1 MTYLDLVRARNPLV
15 HNITNWVVTNFTANG
30 LLALGASPIMAY
42 AHEEVADVAK
52 ISGAVLL
59 NMGTLDAD
67 IVRSILLAGQSA
79 NAHGVPV
86 VFDPVGAG
94 ATPYRTDAARQIVQE
109 VQLTALRG
117 NVAEVA
123 NVVGESWT
131 IKGVDA
137 GAGEGDAASLAVRA
151 ARKLG
156 CLVVITGKDDIVTD
170 GETTIVVSN
179 GHPILTQ
186 VTGAGCLL
194 GSVIGAFL
202 AVAEDR
208 GAQLTAT
215 AEALAFYGVA
225 AELAFAKTEGR
236 GPGSFQI
243 EFLNQLALVTSETL
257 RGKAAIAQLA

>member
-1 MTYLDLVRARNPLV
+1 MSYLDLVRARNPLV
-15 HNITNWVVTNFTANG
+15 HNITNWVVTGFTANG
-30 LLALGASPIMAY
+30 LLAMGASPIMAY

-59 NMGTLDAD
+59 NMGTLDAS
-67 IVRSILLAGQSA
+67 VVQSILLAGKSA

-94 ATPYRTDAARQIVQE
+94 ATPYRTEAAQRIVRE
-109 VQLTALRG
+109 VKLTALRG

-123 NVVGESWT
+123 NVVGESWS

-137 GAGEGDAASLAVRA
+137 GAGEGDVAALAVRA
-151 ARKLG
+151 AKKLG
-156 CLVVITGKDDIVTD
+156 CLVVITGKDDVVTD
-170 GETTIVVSN
+170 GETTFVVSN

-186 VTGAGCLL
+186 VTGTGCLL
-194 GSVIGAFL
+194 GSVVGAFL
-202 AVAEDR
+202 AVAGDA
-208 GAQLTAT
+208 GARLEAA

-225 AELAFAKTEGR
+225 AELAYAATEGR

-243 EFLNQLALVTSETL
+243 EFLNQLALVTPDTL
-257 RGKAAIAQLA
+257 KAKAAIARLA